1 MFPHGLRTIMGEHVL
16 NQGEVE
22 HAVALYSDEVVVNAG
37 PFEFMKG
44 RPYRVM
50 FVDNVAPEQ

>member
-1 MFPHGLRTIMGEHVL
+1 MGEHVL